1 MYICIQRENDV
12 YIACM
17 LCAYYRWR
25 LAPHDTL
32 SCLWFCVLCVRHFE
46 IVAASSAHELMY
58 ICVVC
63 VLREMYTYVVSI
75 ICCMD
80 VLCP

>member
-1 MYICIQRENDV
+1 MCICIQRVNDV
-12 YIACM
+12 YIAWM
-17 LCAYYRWR
+17 LCVYYRWR
-25 LAPHDTL
+25 LAPQDTL
-32 SCLWFCVLCVRHFE
+32 SCLLFYVLCVRYFE

-75 ICCMD
+75 VCCMD